1 MIGCGPRQV
10 LVVPKRMVTL
20 HCRWCRRPGDF
31 RWSGRSLQSW
41 QSSAVLFS
49 RHHFRCCCS
58 QSIHFIRVMIIILM
72 EAAKITIHLSRT
84 ESLQWSANNLTGKIM
99 QVVTHHASYTSVDPC
114 SPVVVASEAK
124 KNKHHTDIIIVPDSR
139 KHATDRAE
147 RQQQTTIFCLYQLV
161 PTRANALKTAYVRP
175 ARSTF
180 WQQLRGNTESCSITE
195 DLG

>member
-124 KNKHHTDIIIVPDSR
+124 KTNIIRTLLSSQIAGSTRLTALNVSNRPPSF
-139 KHATDRAE
+139 ACTN
-147 RQQQTTIFCLYQLV
+147 LY
-161 PTRANALKTAYVRP
+161 R
-175 ARSTF
+175 
-180 WQQLRGNTESCSITE
+180 
-195 DLG
+195 LGLTH